1 MSFTDSQKIAIEN
14 KGNTLV
20 MAGAGAGKTRT
31 LVERCIRTIRQS
43 RSAGS
48 LRRMLVVTFTEAA
61 AAEARDRI
69 RQELEKL
76 QKDEPQNGIC
86 AQELAALDS
95 AHIKTIHG
103 FCYSLVREHFYM
115 LDLDPAVSVL
125 DAHQA
130 SIIAS
135 DVLDDLLRNRFSSS
149 DEESE
154 KLRKMAWERFRGWST
169 PLREAVLELHRF
181 TQTRPR
187 PKEWYAKQIAIFEEE
202 RCPGWGK
209 LHSEFIAQWAAD
221 WAGYFRQLGHPN
233 LEYCAG
239 ILENLGSENRRDSFR
254 ILSERNLGKYWDGK
268 KKVFGSRVQ
277 SLFDQLEF
285 LQGLEPEDGKPDPM
299 QEDWENCR
307 EFGLSLLKLGNE
319 FADSFTAAKKAA
331 GGVDFHDLE
340 QLALRLLATGQNEP
354 TSLALELRERFDQI
368 FVDEYQDINQAQ
380 DLIIK
385 SLSKPASI
393 GNTFLVGDVKQSIYS
408 FREADPGLFQG
419 YGKNTLEWKCVSLQ
433 DNFRSSEGILNFV
446 NGFFRWLSGKA
457 SGVEYDSGA
466 ELIFGNAGTR
476 KELAMRPGQIDVE
489 LHLIK
494 SEESEERETEETGET
509 PELSGTEQE
518 ARLVANRLRELKDS
532 GSEIFCQKEKRNR
545 PVEWSDMVVLLR
557 AISAKAEVYSKAFNE
572 AGIPLHIKRSSF
584 FETREALDLCSLL
597 QILDNPLQDIPLVAV
612 LRSPLVGLNAN
623 ELGWVRASSR
633 EKSFWRALLQF
644 HKSQVNAPGWGKVD
658 RFLKQ
663 FYSWRD
669 SKSVAS
675 LGQRLEIILA
685 DTQYMDWVAFQPRGK
700 ERVSNVQH
708 LLGIARSFDEVRNE
722 SLYLF
727 LRHIEL
733 LQEVAGDIEP
743 PPSATGD
750 CVRLMTIHQS
760 KGLEFPIVAVPDL
773 GKPMNFSDSQ
783 KSILLHDRYGL
794 CLKAQVNLST
804 YPTLP
809 QWLAARESKAKTIAE
824 EMRVLYVALTRAEN
838 RLLLFGTAQKNSFDK
853 WQELG
858 IEKPYS
864 QEILRTKSMLDWVGS
879 FLTYKGADWANTS
892 ESGETTNVF
901 TMQAGGLPGIKIY
914 TEVEFQQQQFG
925 TEEILFDADLIAQL
939 RAELPFS
946 YAHQSATEEAAKTTV
961 TALRRKEET
970 PDEESKIF
978 LRQGKT
984 DGRDRGLAYHK
995 LFQEIE
1001 LEGPLDEAGSKQ
1013 QAERLRKAGVMTDA
1027 ELKHI
1032 DFVAFARFWQS
1043 PIGLEILEKR
1053 AFVKREVPFTANLD
1067 SSALSRLNMNHSL
1080 SIPKDDFVV
1089 VQGMADLIV
1098 LLKKE
1103 IWLLDFK
1110 TDQIK
1115 NGNIDELATTYKP
1128 QLNLYAYALS
1138 SIYDRP
1144 VTRKILYFVS
1154 NGTFSE
1160 WQ

>member
-1 MSFTDSQKIAIEN
+1 
-14 KGNTLV
+14 
-20 MAGAGAGKTRT
+20 
-31 LVERCIRTIRQS
+31 
-43 RSAGS
+43 
-48 LRRMLVVTFTEAA
+48 
-61 AAEARDRI
+61 
-69 RQELEKL
+69 
-76 QKDEPQNGIC
+76 
-86 AQELAALDS
+86 
-95 AHIKTIHG
+95 
-103 FCYSLVREHFYM
+103 
-115 LDLDPAVSVL
+115 
-125 DAHQA
+125 
-130 SIIAS
+130 
-135 DVLDDLLRNRFSSS
+135 
-149 DEESE
+149 
-154 KLRKMAWERFRGWST
+154 
-169 PLREAVLELHRF
+169 
-181 TQTRPR
+181 
-187 PKEWYAKQIAIFEEE
+187 
-202 RCPGWGK
+202 
-209 LHSEFIAQWAAD
+209 
-221 WAGYFRQLGHPN
+221 
-233 LEYCAG
+233 
-239 ILENLGSENRRDSFR
+239 DSFQV
-254 ILSERNLGKYWDGK
+254 LSERSLGKYWDGK
-268 KKVFGSRVQ
+268 KKVFGPRVQ
-277 SLFDQLEF
+277 SFFDQLEF
-285 LQGLEPEDGKPDPM
+285 LKGLEPEDGKPDPM

-307 EFGLSLLKLGNE
+307 EFGLSLLKLGHE
-319 FADSFTAAKKAA
+319 FADFFTAAKKAA

-340 QLALRLLATGQNEP
+340 QLALRLLANEQNEP

-380 DLIIK
+380 DLIIR

-408 FREADPGLFQG
+408 FREADPRLFQG
-419 YGKNTLEWKCVSLQ
+419 YGKNILEWKCISLQ
-433 DNFRSSEGILNFV
+433 DNFRSSEGILKFV
-446 NGFFRWLSGKA
+446 NGFFGWLMSGKA
-457 SGVEYDSGA
+457 SGVEYDSRA
-466 ELIFGNAGTR
+466 ELIFGNAEART
-476 KELAMRPGQIDVE
+476 ELAISPGQIDVE

-494 SEESEERETEETGET
+494 SEVSEERETEETDET

-532 GSEIFCQKEKRNR
+532 GFEIFCQKEKRHR

-612 LRSPLVGLNAN
+612 LRSPLVGLSAN
-623 ELGWVRASSR
+623 ELGWIRASSR
-633 EKSFWRALLQF
+633 EKAFWRALLEF
-644 HKSQVNAPGWGKVD
+644 HKSQVNASGWGKVD

-685 DTQYMDWVAFQPRGK
+685 DTQYMEWVAFQPRGK
-700 ERVSNVQH
+700 ERVSNIQH
-708 LLGIARSFDEVRNE
+708 LLGIARNFDEVRNE

-783 KSILLHDRYGL
+783 KSILLDDRYGL

-838 RLLLFGTAQKNSFDK
+838 RLLLFGTAQKKSFDK

-858 IEKPYS
+858 IERPFS
-864 QEILRTKSMLDWVGS
+864 QEMLRTKSMLDWVGS
-879 FLTYKGADWANTS
+879 FLTYKGVDWVDTS
-892 ESGETTNVF
+892 APGETTNPF
-901 TMQAGGLPGIKIY
+901 TMQADGLPAIKLY
-914 TEVEFQQQQFG
+914 TEVAFEQQQVVP
-925 TEEILFDADLIAQL
+925 EERLFDADLISQL
-939 RAELPFS
+939 RAELPFT
-946 YAHQSATEEAAKTTV
+946 YAYQPATEEAAKTTV
-961 TALRRKEET
+961 TALRRKEESE
-970 PDEESKIF
+970 DRESRVF
-978 LRQGKT
+978 FGQGKS
-984 DGRDRGLAYHK
+984 DGRERGLAYHK
-995 LFQEIE
+995 LFQEID
-1001 LEGPLDEAGSKQ
+1001 LEGSLDQDGSKK
-1013 QAERLRKAGVMTDA
+1013 QAERLRKAGRMTDA

-1032 DFVAFARFWQS
+1032 DFTAFARFWQS
-1043 PIGLEILEKR
+1043 PIGLEILETKE
-1053 AFVKREVPFTANLD
+1053 FVKREVPFTANLD
-1067 SSALSRLNMNHSL
+1067 QRALSRLNMDHSL

-1089 VQGMADLIV
+1089 VQGIADLIV

-1110 TDQIK
+1110 TDHVK
-1115 NGNIDELATTYKP
+1115 KGNVHELTTTYKP
-1128 QLNLYAYALS
+1128 QLNLYAHALS

-1154 NGTFSE
+1154 SGTISE
-1160 WQ
+1160 WH